1 MILTLIIGSLL
12 GEFSQFYNAKREDRW
27 PIFGNY
33 IGMALVNFCV
43 YTIIPFYVTRSGATL
58 LNLSNVTTVLWSML
72 FDILL
77 FDGRFYWMNALAFS
91 IEIIAIVLYS

>member
-1 MILTLIIGSLL
+1 MTLIIGSIR
-12 GEFSQFYNAKREDRW
+12 GEFSQFENAKREDRLS
-27 PIFGNY
+27 IVSNY
-33 IGMALVNFCV
+33 LGMALVNFCV

-77 FDGRFYWMNALAFS
+77 FKGKFYWMNALAFA
-91 IEIIAIVLYS
+91 IEICAIILYS